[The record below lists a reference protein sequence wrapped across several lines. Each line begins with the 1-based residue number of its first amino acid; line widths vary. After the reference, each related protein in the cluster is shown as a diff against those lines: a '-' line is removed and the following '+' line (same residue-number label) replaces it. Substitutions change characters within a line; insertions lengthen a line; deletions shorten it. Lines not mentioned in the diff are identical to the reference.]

1 MALEVPVGMAAAVGA
16 GGGVQESGRSGNAR
30 IRRPGPWRAAV
41 SIVLAYGGQVRLLA
55 PAYLRARVLE
65 LAEASVAAHKEGGSW
80 SGISRE

>member
-1 MALEVPVGMAAAVGA
+1 M
-16 GGGVQESGRSGNAR
+16 
-30 IRRPGPWRAAV
+30 